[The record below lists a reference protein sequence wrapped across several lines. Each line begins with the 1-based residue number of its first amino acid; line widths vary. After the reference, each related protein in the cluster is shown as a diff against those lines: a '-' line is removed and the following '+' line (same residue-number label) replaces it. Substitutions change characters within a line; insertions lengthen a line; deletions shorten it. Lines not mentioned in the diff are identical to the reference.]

1 MDLAEEVFLHR
12 IIDARRVVSV
22 PRAVLAAVTGID
34 ASGKG
39 YFTARLARSL
49 RTNGL
54 RTATINIDAWLNLPA
69 IRFSDANPA
78 EHFYQR
84 AIRFGPMF
92 TDLVF
97 PLRTRRSLRL
107 EAPVAAETATG
118 YRPYLYDFQDIDVIL
133 LEGIYLLKRQF
144 QAYYDLSVWIE
155 CGFETAL
162 ERAVA
167 RAQEGLTTERTV
179 AAYKR
184 IYFPAQEIHIA
195 RDDPKAAATL
205 TVTNDPRLNVT
216 ENPA

>member
-1 MDLAEEVFLHR
+1 MDLAEEVILQR
-12 IIDARRVVSV
+12 IIDARRVVSAR
-22 PRAVLAAVTGID
+22 RAVLAAVTGID

-39 YFTARLARSL
+39 YFTTRLARSL
-49 RTNGL
+49 RSIGL

-78 EHFYQR
+78 EHFYRR

-97 PLRTRRSLRL
+97 PLRAHRSLRL
-107 EAPVAAETATG
+107 EAQVAYETSTE
-118 YRPYLYDFQDIDVIL
+118 YQPRHYDFQEIEVIL

-167 RAQEGLTTERTV
+167 RAQEGLTTEQTV

-184 IYFPAQEIHIA
+184 IYFPAQEIHVA

-205 TVTNDPRLNVT
+205 TVTNDPRLNLA
-216 ENPA
+216 ENPT